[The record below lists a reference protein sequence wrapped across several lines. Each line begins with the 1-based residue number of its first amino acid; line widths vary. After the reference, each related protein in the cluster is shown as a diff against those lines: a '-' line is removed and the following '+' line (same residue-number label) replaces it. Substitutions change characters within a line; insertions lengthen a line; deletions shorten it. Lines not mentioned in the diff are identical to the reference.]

1 MNEPSHLDIT
11 RSGPCEK
18 RVDQG
23 PSMNKDLFSNK
34 EEDMEKPFVRYRRE
48 KRYFETPP
56 DWKVLT
62 FAAFHDHPRERDVG
76 SSPGMP

>member
-1 MNEPSHLDIT
+1 MNEFYHLDIT

-23 PSMNKDLFSNK
+23 PLMNKDLLSNK
-34 EEDMEKPFVRYRRE
+34 EEDMEKPFVRYRGE

-62 FAAFHDHPRERDVG
+62 FAAFHDHPGERDDHE
-76 SSPGMP
+76 MPQM